1 MSSPHPF
8 ANVIEADHR
17 VQLLALRVGKL
28 QLAVP
33 LLQVAAVHHQI
44 GNKHPAAQPHQAIV
58 EFQGQPVNYYHLC
71 PLLGQT
77 SAYEALLE
85 LQATLLTREQE
96 HVDWLNALELAL
108 TRHTDFNKPR
118 DPHQCAF
125 GQWFDHFQTDN
136 LQLQAVL
143 SDFDTPH
150 RAIHALADA
159 LLQQRDQGNVSEA
172 VAALQQAR
180 QTTLAELQSTFK
192 RARHMLQAKVRPL
205 TIFVR
210 QPDDTVIGLEADA
223 VADIVLV
230 KVEDFTAPPLS
241 TQAHNPIAGYVRL
254 PEYGL
259 LEVINLAYFSA

>member
-1 MSSPHPF
+1 MSSHPF
-8 ANVIEADHR
+8 ASVIEADNR
-17 VQLLALRVGKL
+17 VQLLALRVGRL

-44 GNKHPAAQPHQAIV
+44 GNKHPAADPHQAIV

-77 SAYEALLE
+77 SAYQALLE
-85 LQATLLTREQE
+85 LQDTLHTREQE

-143 SDFDTPH
+143 SDFDLPH
-150 RAIHALADA
+150 RTIHGLADT
-159 LLQQRDQGNVSEA
+159 LLQQRDQGHVSEA

-180 QTTLAELQSTFK
+180 HTTLAQLQNTFS
-192 RARHMLQAKVRPL
+192 RARQMLQAKIRPL
-205 TIFVR
+205 SIFVR
-210 QPDDTVIGLEADA
+210 QNNGTIIGLEADA

-230 KVEDFTAPPLS
+230 KYDDFTAPPLS
-241 TQAHNPIAGYVRL
+241 TQVNNPIAGYVRL

-259 LEVINLAYFSA
+259 LEVLNLAYFTA